1 MTRDADFGLCVEN
14 ALNVKRGYWRIKT
27 RPSFSGTAFDESSAN
42 YNHSHSFAGFS
53 QAQTYINNK
62 FNPPSGPGGSG
73 ISPIG
78 SGNTPESQGNE
89 GSGTGSGVG
98 GASLKDI
105 SMDSSPASGLNT
117 GSSASAPPGGGQ
129 GAADLWQDQFY
140 ALNDQHA
147 ADPFRAQ
154 QSSSTQKVQYMSG
167 VSVHCPTDLTK
178 QPAPVPTL
186 MPESEATPTRLTSFI
201 SETNN
206 VINITG
212 LGSGMNKGDDG
223 LRWVKDHMS
232 KYPWSENERK

>member
-186 MPESEATPTRLTSFI
+186 MPESEASPTRLGSFI
-201 SETNN
+201 TTTNN

-212 LGSGMNKGDDG
+212 PGSGMNKGDDG
-223 LRWVKDHMS
+223 LRWVKDHMN